1 MKNLISFKH
10 YTITMISSTNNE
22 KIIAEFQ
29 KKIESFSTVKQLTF
43 LERKKLVSKEND
55 SLNRPSYH
63 L

>member
-22 KIIAEFQ
+22 KIIADFQ
-29 KKIESFSTVKQLTF
+29 KKVDSLSTQKQLTF
-43 LERKKLVSKEND
+43 EEKKELVLKEND
-55 SLNRPSYH
+55 SLKRPSYH